1 MQGREGD
8 DLLLGDP
15 FVPGAAGGDD
25 DIDGG
30 EGDDWLNG
38 GPGADV
44 DTSIYHDSNAAVEV
58 RLHNDVDNRVDFLT
72 EFK

>member
-1 MQGREGD
+1 MSYDRPKRFSWD
-8 DLLLGDP
+8 SSDFDHN
-15 FVPGAAGGDD
+15 
-25 DIDGG
+25 
-30 EGDDWLNG
+30 WLEG